1 MSLLGKIAIVTG
13 GGSGIGEAV
22 SQELARRGA
31 TVVVADIN
39 SGDASRVAEPIV
51 RQGSRAEARQVDVS
65 GEDAV
70 RQMVEETAASH
81 GRLDY
86 LFNNAGIGIG
96 GDARDLTSEHW
107 RRVLGV
113 DLFGVIYGTLAAY
126 PIMTRQ
132 GFGHIVNTSSAAGL
146 LPGPF
151 NAPCN
156 TSKHAVV
163 GLSLSL
169 RIEAADLGGE
179 GQRRLPRLRPD
190 QHLPDRRD
198 GEHPPGQGEPQRQ
211 TRGLDDGAAASRT
224 GNPQRCRKEPG
235 GDRLPGLDPLGL
247 ARLPDRPRADQPSP
261 RPAVAEADTGTA
273 ELSPDLR
280 RGQEGSGGPELKGNG
295 RPTTPMDAQI
305 TRIRASVSHPGRQV
319 TISNKTCVTANIAAD
334 YGQAIRLPRTHLE

>member
-22 SQELARRGA
+22 SHELARRGA

-39 SGDASRVAEPIV
+39 SGDASRVAEAIG
-51 RQGSRAEARQVDVS
+51 RSGGQAEARQADVS
-65 GEDAV
+65 SEDAV
-70 RQMVEETAASH
+70 RQMVEETAASY

-126 PIMTRQ
+126 PIMARQ

-151 NAPCN
+151 NAPYN

-169 RIEAADLGGE
+169 RIEAADLGVKVSVVCPGFVRTSIY
-179 GQRRLPRLRPD
+179 QTAVTVNIPQDKVSASSRLPSRMM
-190 QHLPDRRD
+190 
-198 GEHPPGQGEPQRQ
+198 EP
-211 TRGLDDGAAASRT
+211 
-224 GNPQRCRKEPG
+224 
-235 GDRLPGLDPLGL
+235 
-247 ARLPDRPRADQPSP
+247 PRAAQVILDGVEKNQAVIVFPASIRWVWRAYRIAPS
-261 RPAVAEADTGTA
+261 
-273 ELSPDLR
+273 
-280 RGQEGSGGPELKGNG
+280 
-295 RPTTPMDAQI
+295 
-305 TRIRASVSHPGRQV
+305 
-319 TISNKTCVTANIAAD
+319 
-334 YGQAIRLPRTHLE
+334 

>member
-1 MSLLGKIAIVTG
+1 MSLLDKIAIVTG

-22 SQELARRGA
+22 SHEFARRGA
-31 TVVVADIN
+31 AVVVADIN
-39 SGDASRVAEPIV
+39 SGGASRVAEAIA
-51 RQGSRAEARQVDVS
+51 RQGGRAEARQVDVS
-65 GEDAV
+65 SEDAV
-70 RQMVEETAASH
+70 RQMVEETAASY

-151 NAPCN
+151 NAPYN

-169 RIEAADLGGE
+169 RIEAADLGVKVSVVCPGFVRTSIY
-179 GQRRLPRLRPD
+179 QTAVTVNIPQDKASASSRLPSRMM
-190 QHLPDRRD
+190 
-198 GEHPPGQGEPQRQ
+198 EP
-211 TRGLDDGAAASRT
+211 
-224 GNPQRCRKEPG
+224 
-235 GDRLPGLDPLGL
+235 
-247 ARLPDRPRADQPSP
+247 PRA
-261 RPAVAEADTGTA
+261 
-273 ELSPDLR
+273 
-280 RGQEGSGGPELKGNG
+280 
-295 RPTTPMDAQI
+295 AQI
-305 TRIRASVSHPGRQV
+305 ILDGVEKNQAVIVFPASIRWVWRAYRIAPSLIGRLLTPLLVKRIRELRSYRLTSDEAKEAAEGR
-319 TISNKTCVTANIAAD
+319 S
-334 YGQAIRLPRTHLE
+334 